1 MSKKIKNTLKRGLTL
16 SLAGGTAVTGV
27 AAATGTSVV
36 TTYAETLSNLK
47 QVSVSDGWY
56 TFASVQDESYV
67 LDVNGSGKNS
77 NLRLYKKNDS
87 ENQKFYIESV
97 GNNEYKIKTGAS
109 NGSLVLNA
117 VNGNNTAGDNV
128 NQYSYDGSIKDEKW
142 KIYQDASGNYV
153 FVSSTGDKV
162 LDICGKK
169 MANNTNIWL
178 WEYYGANTQKWK
190 LNAVK
195 SANDTPTISSLK
207 PVTIDNG
214 WYSVTS
220 SANSSLALEVKDGAN
235 ANGANIYGN
244 TKNNSKN
251 QEFYFEQISGNE
263 YAIKTAVS
271 DKARALDVVGG
282 NSANGINVRQ
292 WDYSDRKAVHW
303 KLYTDDEGNYVLV
316 SSTGDK
322 VLDLTGAKSTAG
334 TNVWTWDYY
343 GASTQ
348 EWKLTKID
356 KNPLSSLTQVSVSD
370 GWYTFASVQDESYV
384 LDVNGSG
391 KNSNLRLYKKNDSE
405 NQKFYIESVGN
416 NEYKIKTGAS
426 NGSLVLNAVNG
437 NNTAGDNV
445 NQYSYD
451 GSIKDEKWKIYQD
464 ASGNYVF
471 VSSTGDKVL
480 DICGKKM
487 ANNTNIWLW
496 EYYGANTQK
505 WKLNAVKSA
514 NDTPTISSLKPVTI
528 DNGWYSVTSSA
539 NSSLALE
546 VKDGANA
553 NGANIYGN
561 TKNNSKNQEFYFEQ
575 ISGNE
580 YAIKTAVSDKAR
592 ALDVVGGNSANGIN
606 VRQWDYSD
614 RKAVHWKLYTDD
626 EGNYVL
632 VSSTGDKV
640 LDLTGAKSTAGTNV
654 WTWDYYGASTQEWKL
669 TKIDKNPLSSL
680 TQVSVSD
687 GWYTFASVQD
697 ESYVLDVN
705 GSGKNSNLRLYK
717 KNDSENQKFYIE
729 SVGNNEY
736 KIKTGASNG
745 SLVLNAVNGNNTAGD
760 NVNQYSYDGSIK
772 DEKWKIYQ
780 DASGNYVFVSST
792 GDKVLDICGKK
803 MANNTNIWLWEYYG
817 ASTQKWKLN
826 AVKSAND
833 TPTISSLKPVTIDN
847 GWYKITSSANSNLA
861 IEVQGGTNA
870 NGANI
875 YGNTKN
881 NSKNQE
887 FYFEQ
892 ISGNEYAIKTA
903 VSDKARALDVVGGNS
918 ANGINVRQWDY
929 SDRKAVHWKLYTDDE
944 GNYVLV
950 SSTGDKV
957 LDLTGAKSTAGTNV
971 WTWDYYGASTQKWKL
986 NAVKSA
992 NDTPTISSLKPATID
1007 NGWYKITSSANSNL
1021 AIEVQGGTNANGVNI
1036 YGNTKNGS
1044 NNQDFYFEQISGNEY
1059 AIKTAVSD
1067 KARALD
1073 VVGGNSAN
1081 GINVRQWDYSDRKAV
1096 HWKLYTDDEGNYVLV
1111 SSTGDKVLDLTG
1123 AKSTAGTNV
1132 WTWDYYGASTQEWKL
1147 NKVEKSPISYLK
1159 QVTVSNGWYTF
1170 ASVQDESYVLDVNG
1184 YSKNSNLRLYKKN
1197 DSENQKFYIESV
1209 GNNEYK
1215 IKTGA
1220 SNGNLVLNAVNGNNT
1235 AGDNVNQYYYDGSIK
1250 DEKWKIYQD
1259 ASGNYVFVSSTG
1271 DKVLDICGKKMAN
1284 NTNIWLW
1291 NYIGVNTQKWKLN
1304 PVNLIEGQEIADGTY
1319 TIGLASNNNY
1329 VFDVSYCSSKN
1340 GTKIQLMNRN
1350 GNIAQLFR
1358 IKYEGNGEYTIN
1370 TGASLYNSSVDIL
1383 GGNTTNATINQWANN
1398 SLAPQRWKI
1407 TKSGNGYVF
1416 RSVINEN
1423 LVLDAS
1429 GASNGAS
1436 LTLATYNANDN
1447 TQKFTLTK
1455 GSGWLI
1461 SGDRKYYFNE
1471 NGNKPEVGIDVS
1483 YHNGTIDWQKVKDD
1497 NISYA
1502 IIRSGYRT
1510 EKTEGKRNIGKDVKF
1525 EENVANAS
1533 KVGMEYGVYFYST
1546 AVTIEEANEEADA
1559 IIAALKGKNPFK
1571 RSIYRYRINSCV

>member
-27 AAATGTSVV
+27 AAAMGTSVV

-47 QVSVSDGWY
+47 QVSVSNGWY

-67 LDVNGSGKNS
+67 LDINGSGKNS

-109 NGSLVLNA
+109 NGSYVLNA

-162 LDICGKK
+162 LDICGKN
-169 MANNTNIWL
+169 MANDTNIWL
-178 WEYYGANTQKWK
+178 WGYYGANTQKWK

-195 SANDTPTISSLK
+195 SANDTPTISSLN
-207 PVTIDNG
+207 PATIDNG
-214 WYSVTS
+214 WYKITS
-220 SANSSLALEVKDGAN
+220 SANSNLAIEVQGGTN
-235 ANGANIYGN
+235 ANGVNIYGN
-244 TKNNSKN
+244 TKNGSNN

-496 EYYGANTQK
+496 GYYGANTQK
-505 WKLNAVKSA
+505 
-514 NDTPTISSLKPVTI
+514 
-528 DNGWYSVTSSA
+528 
-539 NSSLALE
+539 
-546 VKDGANA
+546 
-553 NGANIYGN
+553 
-561 TKNNSKNQEFYFEQ
+561 
-575 ISGNE
+575 
-580 YAIKTAVSDKAR
+580 
-592 ALDVVGGNSANGIN
+592 
-606 VRQWDYSD
+606 
-614 RKAVHWKLYTDD
+614 
-626 EGNYVL
+626 
-632 VSSTGDKV
+632 
-640 LDLTGAKSTAGTNV
+640 
-654 WTWDYYGASTQEWKL
+654 
-669 TKIDKNPLSSL
+669 
-680 TQVSVSD
+680 
-687 GWYTFASVQD
+687 
-697 ESYVLDVN
+697 
-705 GSGKNSNLRLYK
+705 
-717 KNDSENQKFYIE
+717 
-729 SVGNNEY
+729 
-736 KIKTGASNG
+736 
-745 SLVLNAVNGNNTAGD
+745 
-760 NVNQYSYDGSIK
+760 
-772 DEKWKIYQ
+772 
-780 DASGNYVFVSST
+780 
-792 GDKVLDICGKK
+792 
-803 MANNTNIWLWEYYG
+803 
-817 ASTQKWKLN
+817 
-826 AVKSAND
+826 
-833 TPTISSLKPVTIDN
+833 
-847 GWYKITSSANSNLA
+847 
-861 IEVQGGTNA
+861 
-870 NGANI
+870 
-875 YGNTKN
+875 
-881 NSKNQE
+881 
-887 FYFEQ
+887 
-892 ISGNEYAIKTA
+892 
-903 VSDKARALDVVGGNS
+903 
-918 ANGINVRQWDY
+918 
-929 SDRKAVHWKLYTDDE
+929 
-944 GNYVLV
+944 
-950 SSTGDKV
+950 
-957 LDLTGAKSTAGTNV
+957 
-971 WTWDYYGASTQKWKL
+971 
-986 NAVKSA
+986 
-992 NDTPTISSLKPATID
+992 
-1007 NGWYKITSSANSNL
+1007 
-1021 AIEVQGGTNANGVNI
+1021 
-1036 YGNTKNGS
+1036 
-1044 NNQDFYFEQISGNEY
+1044 
-1059 AIKTAVSD
+1059 
-1067 KARALD
+1067 
-1073 VVGGNSAN
+1073 
-1081 GINVRQWDYSDRKAV
+1081 
-1096 HWKLYTDDEGNYVLV
+1096 
-1111 SSTGDKVLDLTG
+1111 
-1123 AKSTAGTNV
+1123 
-1132 WTWDYYGASTQEWKL
+1132 WKL

-1235 AGDNVNQYYYDGSIK
+1235 AGDNVNQYSYDDSIK

-1259 ASGNYVFVSSTG
+1259 TSGNYVFVSSTG

-1284 NTNIWLW
+1284 DTNIWLW
-1291 NYIGVNTQKWKLN
+1291 EYYGANTQKWKLN
-1304 PVNLIEGQEIADGTY
+1304 PINVKEGQEIADGTY

-1559 IIAALKGKNPFK
+1559 IIAALKGKNPSRGVYIDIESTVVYNAKFG
-1571 RSIYRYRINSCV
+1571 SIYNSTARRTITDVTKKVCQRLKDAGYSVGVYASESYFNNVLYTDELQGYMWVARYYSNTSNDQNTLDLNGKYPYKYWQYSSVGRVNGISTAVDMNTTVR

>member
-67 LDVNGSGKNS
+67 LDINGSGKNS

-109 NGSLVLNA
+109 NGNLVLNA

-128 NQYSYDGSIKDEKW
+128 NQYSYDDSIKDEKW
-142 KIYQDASGNYV
+142 KIYQDTSGNYV

-178 WEYYGANTQKWK
+178 WEYYGAN
-190 LNAVK
+190 
-195 SANDTPTISSLK
+195 
-207 PVTIDNG
+207 
-214 WYSVTS
+214 
-220 SANSSLALEVKDGAN
+220 
-235 ANGANIYGN
+235 
-244 TKNNSKN
+244 
-251 QEFYFEQISGNE
+251 
-263 YAIKTAVS
+263 
-271 DKARALDVVGG
+271 
-282 NSANGINVRQ
+282 
-292 WDYSDRKAVHW
+292 
-303 KLYTDDEGNYVLV
+303 
-316 SSTGDK
+316 
-322 VLDLTGAKSTAG
+322 
-334 TNVWTWDYY
+334 
-343 GASTQ
+343 
-348 EWKLTKID
+348 
-356 KNPLSSLTQVSVSD
+356 
-370 GWYTFASVQDESYV
+370 
-384 LDVNGSG
+384 
-391 KNSNLRLYKKNDSE
+391 
-405 NQKFYIESVGN
+405 
-416 NEYKIKTGAS
+416 
-426 NGSLVLNAVNG
+426 
-437 NNTAGDNV
+437 
-445 NQYSYD
+445 
-451 GSIKDEKWKIYQD
+451 
-464 ASGNYVF
+464 
-471 VSSTGDKVL
+471 
-480 DICGKKM
+480 
-487 ANNTNIWLW
+487 
-496 EYYGANTQK
+496 
-505 WKLNAVKSA
+505 
-514 NDTPTISSLKPVTI
+514 
-528 DNGWYSVTSSA
+528 
-539 NSSLALE
+539 
-546 VKDGANA
+546 
-553 NGANIYGN
+553 
-561 TKNNSKNQEFYFEQ
+561 
-575 ISGNE
+575 
-580 YAIKTAVSDKAR
+580 
-592 ALDVVGGNSANGIN
+592 
-606 VRQWDYSD
+606 
-614 RKAVHWKLYTDD
+614 
-626 EGNYVL
+626 
-632 VSSTGDKV
+632 
-640 LDLTGAKSTAGTNV
+640 
-654 WTWDYYGASTQEWKL
+654 
-669 TKIDKNPLSSL
+669 
-680 TQVSVSD
+680 
-687 GWYTFASVQD
+687 
-697 ESYVLDVN
+697 
-705 GSGKNSNLRLYK
+705 
-717 KNDSENQKFYIE
+717 
-729 SVGNNEY
+729 
-736 KIKTGASNG
+736 
-745 SLVLNAVNGNNTAGD
+745 
-760 NVNQYSYDGSIK
+760 
-772 DEKWKIYQ
+772 
-780 DASGNYVFVSST
+780 
-792 GDKVLDICGKK
+792 
-803 MANNTNIWLWEYYG
+803 
-817 ASTQKWKLN
+817 
-826 AVKSAND
+826 
-833 TPTISSLKPVTIDN
+833 
-847 GWYKITSSANSNLA
+847 
-861 IEVQGGTNA
+861 
-870 NGANI
+870 
-875 YGNTKN
+875 
-881 NSKNQE
+881 
-887 FYFEQ
+887 
-892 ISGNEYAIKTA
+892 
-903 VSDKARALDVVGGNS
+903 
-918 ANGINVRQWDY
+918 
-929 SDRKAVHWKLYTDDE
+929 
-944 GNYVLV
+944 
-950 SSTGDKV
+950 
-957 LDLTGAKSTAGTNV
+957 
-971 WTWDYYGASTQKWKL
+971 TQKWKL

-1147 NKVEKSPISYLK
+1147 TKIDKNPLSSLTQVSVSNGWYTFASVQDESYVLDINGSGKNSNLRLYKKNDSENQKFYIESVGNNEYKIKTGASNGNLVLNAVNGNNTAGDNVNQYSYDDSIKDEKWKIYQDTSGNYVFVSSTGDKVLDICGKKMANNTNIWLWEYYGANTQKWKLNAVKSANDTPTISSLKPATIDNGWYKITSSANSNLAIEVQGGTNANGVNIYGNTKNGSNNQDFYFEQISGNEYAIKTAVSDKARALDVVGGNSANGINVRQWDYSDRKAVHWKLYTDDEANYVLVSSTGDKVLDLTGAKSTAGTNVWTWDYYGASTQEWKLNKVEKSPISYLK

-1235 AGDNVNQYYYDGSIK
+1235 AGDNVNQYSYDDSIK

-1259 ASGNYVFVSSTG
+1259 TSGNYVFVSSTG
-1271 DKVLDICGKKMAN
+1271 DKVLDICGKNMAN
-1284 NTNIWLW
+1284 DTNIWLW
-1291 NYIGVNTQKWKLN
+1291 EYYGANTQKWKLN
-1304 PVNLIEGQEIADGTY
+1304 PVNVKEGQEIADGTY

-1447 TQKFTLTK
+1447 TQKFALTK

-1559 IIAALKGKNPFK
+1559 IIAALKGKNPSRGVYIDIESTVVYNAKFG
-1571 RSIYRYRINSCV
+1571 SIYNSTARRTITDVTKKVCQRLKDAGYSVGVYASESYFNSVLYTDELQGYMWVARYYSNTSNDQNTLDLNGKYPYKYWQYSSVGRVNGISTAVDMNTTIR

>member
-67 LDVNGSGKNS
+67 LDINGSGKNS
-77 NLRLYKKNDS
+77 NLRLYKNNGS
-87 ENQKFYIESV
+87 EQQKFYIESI

-178 WEYYGANTQKWK
+178 WGYYGANTQKWK

-214 WYSVTS
+214 WYKITS
-220 SANSSLALEVKDGAN
+220 SANSNLAIEVQGGTN

-244 TKNNSKN
+244 TKNGSNN
-251 QEFYFEQISGNE
+251 QDFYFEQISGNE

-496 EYYGANTQK
+496 GYYGAN
-505 WKLNAVKSA
+505 
-514 NDTPTISSLKPVTI
+514 
-528 DNGWYSVTSSA
+528 
-539 NSSLALE
+539 
-546 VKDGANA
+546 
-553 NGANIYGN
+553 
-561 TKNNSKNQEFYFEQ
+561 
-575 ISGNE
+575 
-580 YAIKTAVSDKAR
+580 
-592 ALDVVGGNSANGIN
+592 
-606 VRQWDYSD
+606 
-614 RKAVHWKLYTDD
+614 
-626 EGNYVL
+626 
-632 VSSTGDKV
+632 
-640 LDLTGAKSTAGTNV
+640 
-654 WTWDYYGASTQEWKL
+654 
-669 TKIDKNPLSSL
+669 
-680 TQVSVSD
+680 
-687 GWYTFASVQD
+687 
-697 ESYVLDVN
+697 
-705 GSGKNSNLRLYK
+705 
-717 KNDSENQKFYIE
+717 
-729 SVGNNEY
+729 
-736 KIKTGASNG
+736 
-745 SLVLNAVNGNNTAGD
+745 
-760 NVNQYSYDGSIK
+760 
-772 DEKWKIYQ
+772 
-780 DASGNYVFVSST
+780 
-792 GDKVLDICGKK
+792 
-803 MANNTNIWLWEYYG
+803 
-817 ASTQKWKLN
+817 TQKWKLN

-1235 AGDNVNQYYYDGSIK
+1235 AGDNVNQYSYDDSIK

-1259 ASGNYVFVSSTG
+1259 TSGNYVFVSSTG

-1284 NTNIWLW
+1284 DTNIWLW
-1291 NYIGVNTQKWKLN
+1291 EYYGANTQKWKLN
-1304 PVNLIEGQEIADGTY
+1304 PVNVKEGQEIADGTY

-1559 IIAALKGKNPFK
+1559 IIAALKGKNPSRGVYIDIESTVVYNAKFG
-1571 RSIYRYRINSCV
+1571 SIYNSTARRTITDVTKKVCQRLKDAGYSVGVYASESYFNSVLYTDELQGYMWVARYYSNTSNDQNTLDLNGKYPYKYWQYSSVGRVNGISTAVDMNTTVR

>member
-56 TFASVQDESYV
+56 TFASIQDESYV
-67 LDVNGSGKNS
+67 LDINGSGKNS
-77 NLRLYKKNDS
+77 NLRLYKNNGS
-87 ENQKFYIESV
+87 EQQKFYIESI

-496 EYYGANTQK
+496 GYYGAN
-505 WKLNAVKSA
+505 
-514 NDTPTISSLKPVTI
+514 
-528 DNGWYSVTSSA
+528 
-539 NSSLALE
+539 
-546 VKDGANA
+546 
-553 NGANIYGN
+553 
-561 TKNNSKNQEFYFEQ
+561 
-575 ISGNE
+575 
-580 YAIKTAVSDKAR
+580 
-592 ALDVVGGNSANGIN
+592 
-606 VRQWDYSD
+606 
-614 RKAVHWKLYTDD
+614 
-626 EGNYVL
+626 
-632 VSSTGDKV
+632 
-640 LDLTGAKSTAGTNV
+640 
-654 WTWDYYGASTQEWKL
+654 
-669 TKIDKNPLSSL
+669 
-680 TQVSVSD
+680 
-687 GWYTFASVQD
+687 
-697 ESYVLDVN
+697 
-705 GSGKNSNLRLYK
+705 
-717 KNDSENQKFYIE
+717 
-729 SVGNNEY
+729 
-736 KIKTGASNG
+736 
-745 SLVLNAVNGNNTAGD
+745 
-760 NVNQYSYDGSIK
+760 
-772 DEKWKIYQ
+772 
-780 DASGNYVFVSST
+780 
-792 GDKVLDICGKK
+792 
-803 MANNTNIWLWEYYG
+803 
-817 ASTQKWKLN
+817 
-826 AVKSAND
+826 
-833 TPTISSLKPVTIDN
+833 
-847 GWYKITSSANSNLA
+847 
-861 IEVQGGTNA
+861 
-870 NGANI
+870 
-875 YGNTKN
+875 
-881 NSKNQE
+881 
-887 FYFEQ
+887 
-892 ISGNEYAIKTA
+892 
-903 VSDKARALDVVGGNS
+903 
-918 ANGINVRQWDY
+918 
-929 SDRKAVHWKLYTDDE
+929 
-944 GNYVLV
+944 
-950 SSTGDKV
+950 
-957 LDLTGAKSTAGTNV
+957 
-971 WTWDYYGASTQKWKL
+971 TQKWKL

-1007 NGWYKITSSANSNL
+1007 NGWYKITSSANNNL

-1235 AGDNVNQYYYDGSIK
+1235 AGDNVNQYSYDDSIK

-1259 ASGNYVFVSSTG
+1259 TSGNYVFVSSTG

-1284 NTNIWLW
+1284 DTNIWLW
-1291 NYIGVNTQKWKLN
+1291 EYYGANTQKWKLN
-1304 PVNLIEGQEIADGTY
+1304 PVNVKEGQEIADGTY

-1559 IIAALKGKNPFK
+1559 IIAALKGKNPSRGVYIDIESTVVYNAKFG
-1571 RSIYRYRINSCV
+1571 SIYNSTARRTITDVTKKVCQRLKDAGYSVGVYASESYFNSVLYTDELQGYMWVARYYSNTSNDQNTLDLNGKYPYKYWQYSSVGRVNGISTAVDMNTTVR

>member
-67 LDVNGSGKNS
+67 LDINGSGKNS
-77 NLRLYKKNDS
+77 NLRLYKNNGS
-87 ENQKFYIESV
+87 EQQKFYIESI

-178 WEYYGANTQKWK
+178 WGYYGAN
-190 LNAVK
+190 
-195 SANDTPTISSLK
+195 
-207 PVTIDNG
+207 
-214 WYSVTS
+214 
-220 SANSSLALEVKDGAN
+220 
-235 ANGANIYGN
+235 
-244 TKNNSKN
+244 
-251 QEFYFEQISGNE
+251 
-263 YAIKTAVS
+263 
-271 DKARALDVVGG
+271 
-282 NSANGINVRQ
+282 
-292 WDYSDRKAVHW
+292 
-303 KLYTDDEGNYVLV
+303 
-316 SSTGDK
+316 
-322 VLDLTGAKSTAG
+322 
-334 TNVWTWDYY
+334 
-343 GASTQ
+343 
-348 EWKLTKID
+348 
-356 KNPLSSLTQVSVSD
+356 
-370 GWYTFASVQDESYV
+370 
-384 LDVNGSG
+384 
-391 KNSNLRLYKKNDSE
+391 
-405 NQKFYIESVGN
+405 
-416 NEYKIKTGAS
+416 
-426 NGSLVLNAVNG
+426 
-437 NNTAGDNV
+437 
-445 NQYSYD
+445 
-451 GSIKDEKWKIYQD
+451 
-464 ASGNYVF
+464 
-471 VSSTGDKVL
+471 
-480 DICGKKM
+480 
-487 ANNTNIWLW
+487 
-496 EYYGANTQK
+496 
-505 WKLNAVKSA
+505 
-514 NDTPTISSLKPVTI
+514 
-528 DNGWYSVTSSA
+528 
-539 NSSLALE
+539 
-546 VKDGANA
+546 
-553 NGANIYGN
+553 
-561 TKNNSKNQEFYFEQ
+561 
-575 ISGNE
+575 
-580 YAIKTAVSDKAR
+580 
-592 ALDVVGGNSANGIN
+592 
-606 VRQWDYSD
+606 
-614 RKAVHWKLYTDD
+614 
-626 EGNYVL
+626 
-632 VSSTGDKV
+632 
-640 LDLTGAKSTAGTNV
+640 
-654 WTWDYYGASTQEWKL
+654 
-669 TKIDKNPLSSL
+669 
-680 TQVSVSD
+680 
-687 GWYTFASVQD
+687 
-697 ESYVLDVN
+697 
-705 GSGKNSNLRLYK
+705 
-717 KNDSENQKFYIE
+717 
-729 SVGNNEY
+729 
-736 KIKTGASNG
+736 
-745 SLVLNAVNGNNTAGD
+745 
-760 NVNQYSYDGSIK
+760 
-772 DEKWKIYQ
+772 
-780 DASGNYVFVSST
+780 
-792 GDKVLDICGKK
+792 
-803 MANNTNIWLWEYYG
+803 
-817 ASTQKWKLN
+817 TQKWKLN

-971 WTWDYYGASTQKWKL
+971 WTWDYYGASTQEWKLTKIDKNPLSSLTQVSVSDGWYTFASVQDESYVLDINGSGKNSNLRLYKNNGSEQQKFYIESIGNNEYKIKTGASNGSLVLNAVNGNNTAGDNVNQYSYDGSIKDEKWKIYQDASGNYVFVSSTGDKVLDICGKKMANNTNIWLWGYYGANTQKWKL

-992 NDTPTISSLKPATID
+992 NDTPTISSLKPVTID

-1021 AIEVQGGTNANGVNI
+1021 AIEVQGGTNANGANI
-1036 YGNTKNGS
+1036 YGNTKNNS
-1044 NNQDFYFEQISGNEY
+1044 KNQEFYFEQISGNEY

-1235 AGDNVNQYYYDGSIK
+1235 AGDNVNQYSYDGSIK

-1284 NTNIWLW
+1284 DTNIWLW
-1291 NYIGVNTQKWKLN
+1291 EYYGANTQKWKLN
-1304 PVNLIEGQEIADGTY
+1304 PVNVKEGQEIADGTY

-1559 IIAALKGKNPFK
+1559 IIAALKGKNPSRGVYIDIESTVVYNAKFG
-1571 RSIYRYRINSCV
+1571 SIYNSTARRTITDVTKKVCQRLKDAGYSVGVYASESYFNNVLYTDELQGYMWVARYYSNTSNDQNTLDLNGKYPYKYWQYSSVGRVNGISTAVDMNTTVR

>member
-67 LDVNGSGKNS
+67 LDINGSGKNS
-77 NLRLYKKNDS
+77 NLRLYKNNGS
-87 ENQKFYIESV
+87 EQQKFYIESI

-178 WEYYGANTQKWK
+178 WGYYGANTQKWK

-195 SANDTPTISSLK
+195 SANDTPTISSLN
-207 PVTIDNG
+207 PATIDNG
-214 WYSVTS
+214 WYKITS
-220 SANSSLALEVKDGAN
+220 SANSNLAIEVQGGTN

-244 TKNNSKN
+244 TKNGSNN
-251 QEFYFEQISGNE
+251 QDFYFEQISGNE

-384 LDVNGSG
+384 LDVNGYS

-496 EYYGANTQK
+496 GYYGANTQK

-514 NDTPTISSLKPVTI
+514 NDTPTISSLNPATI
-528 DNGWYSVTSSA
+528 DNGWYKITSSA
-539 NSSLALE
+539 NSNLAIE
-546 VKDGANA
+546 VQGGTNA

-561 TKNNSKNQEFYFEQ
+561 TKNGSNNQDFYFEQ

-705 GSGKNSNLRLYK
+705 G
-717 KNDSENQKFYIE
+717 
-729 SVGNNEY
+729 
-736 KIKTGASNG
+736 
-745 SLVLNAVNGNNTAGD
+745 
-760 NVNQYSYDGSIK
+760 
-772 DEKWKIYQ
+772 
-780 DASGNYVFVSST
+780 
-792 GDKVLDICGKK
+792 
-803 MANNTNIWLWEYYG
+803 
-817 ASTQKWKLN
+817 
-826 AVKSAND
+826 
-833 TPTISSLKPVTIDN
+833 
-847 GWYKITSSANSNLA
+847 
-861 IEVQGGTNA
+861 
-870 NGANI
+870 
-875 YGNTKN
+875 
-881 NSKNQE
+881 
-887 FYFEQ
+887 
-892 ISGNEYAIKTA
+892 
-903 VSDKARALDVVGGNS
+903 
-918 ANGINVRQWDY
+918 
-929 SDRKAVHWKLYTDDE
+929 
-944 GNYVLV
+944 
-950 SSTGDKV
+950 
-957 LDLTGAKSTAGTNV
+957 
-971 WTWDYYGASTQKWKL
+971 
-986 NAVKSA
+986 
-992 NDTPTISSLKPATID
+992 
-1007 NGWYKITSSANSNL
+1007 
-1021 AIEVQGGTNANGVNI
+1021 
-1036 YGNTKNGS
+1036 
-1044 NNQDFYFEQISGNEY
+1044 
-1059 AIKTAVSD
+1059 
-1067 KARALD
+1067 
-1073 VVGGNSAN
+1073 
-1081 GINVRQWDYSDRKAV
+1081 
-1096 HWKLYTDDEGNYVLV
+1096 
-1111 SSTGDKVLDLTG
+1111 
-1123 AKSTAGTNV
+1123 
-1132 WTWDYYGASTQEWKL
+1132 
-1147 NKVEKSPISYLK
+1147 
-1159 QVTVSNGWYTF
+1159 
-1170 ASVQDESYVLDVNG
+1170 

-1235 AGDNVNQYYYDGSIK
+1235 AGDNVNQYSYDDSIK

-1259 ASGNYVFVSSTG
+1259 TSGNYVFVSSTG

-1284 NTNIWLW
+1284 DTNIWLW
-1291 NYIGVNTQKWKLN
+1291 EYYGANTQKWKLN
-1304 PVNLIEGQEIADGTY
+1304 PVNVKEGQEIADGTY

-1559 IIAALKGKNPFK
+1559 IIAALKGKNPSRGVYIDIESTVVYNAKFG
-1571 RSIYRYRINSCV
+1571 SIYNSTARRTITDVTKKVCQRLKDAGYSVGVYASESYFNSVLYTDELQGYMWVARYYSNTSNDQNTLNLNGKYPYKYWQYSSVGRVNGISTAVDMNTTVR

>member
-67 LDVNGSGKNS
+67 LDVNGYSKNS

-109 NGSLVLNA
+109 NGNLVLNA

-178 WEYYGANTQKWK
+178 WGYYGAN
-190 LNAVK
+190 
-195 SANDTPTISSLK
+195 
-207 PVTIDNG
+207 
-214 WYSVTS
+214 
-220 SANSSLALEVKDGAN
+220 
-235 ANGANIYGN
+235 
-244 TKNNSKN
+244 
-251 QEFYFEQISGNE
+251 
-263 YAIKTAVS
+263 
-271 DKARALDVVGG
+271 
-282 NSANGINVRQ
+282 
-292 WDYSDRKAVHW
+292 
-303 KLYTDDEGNYVLV
+303 
-316 SSTGDK
+316 
-322 VLDLTGAKSTAG
+322 
-334 TNVWTWDYY
+334 
-343 GASTQ
+343 
-348 EWKLTKID
+348 
-356 KNPLSSLTQVSVSD
+356 
-370 GWYTFASVQDESYV
+370 
-384 LDVNGSG
+384 
-391 KNSNLRLYKKNDSE
+391 
-405 NQKFYIESVGN
+405 
-416 NEYKIKTGAS
+416 
-426 NGSLVLNAVNG
+426 
-437 NNTAGDNV
+437 
-445 NQYSYD
+445 
-451 GSIKDEKWKIYQD
+451 
-464 ASGNYVF
+464 
-471 VSSTGDKVL
+471 
-480 DICGKKM
+480 
-487 ANNTNIWLW
+487 
-496 EYYGANTQK
+496 
-505 WKLNAVKSA
+505 
-514 NDTPTISSLKPVTI
+514 
-528 DNGWYSVTSSA
+528 
-539 NSSLALE
+539 
-546 VKDGANA
+546 
-553 NGANIYGN
+553 
-561 TKNNSKNQEFYFEQ
+561 
-575 ISGNE
+575 
-580 YAIKTAVSDKAR
+580 
-592 ALDVVGGNSANGIN
+592 
-606 VRQWDYSD
+606 
-614 RKAVHWKLYTDD
+614 
-626 EGNYVL
+626 
-632 VSSTGDKV
+632 
-640 LDLTGAKSTAGTNV
+640 
-654 WTWDYYGASTQEWKL
+654 
-669 TKIDKNPLSSL
+669 
-680 TQVSVSD
+680 
-687 GWYTFASVQD
+687 
-697 ESYVLDVN
+697 
-705 GSGKNSNLRLYK
+705 
-717 KNDSENQKFYIE
+717 
-729 SVGNNEY
+729 
-736 KIKTGASNG
+736 
-745 SLVLNAVNGNNTAGD
+745 
-760 NVNQYSYDGSIK
+760 
-772 DEKWKIYQ
+772 
-780 DASGNYVFVSST
+780 
-792 GDKVLDICGKK
+792 
-803 MANNTNIWLWEYYG
+803 
-817 ASTQKWKLN
+817 TQKWKLN

-992 NDTPTISSLKPATID
+992 NDTPTISSLKPVTID

-1021 AIEVQGGTNANGVNI
+1021 AIEVQGGTNANGANI
-1036 YGNTKNGS
+1036 YGNTKNNS
-1044 NNQDFYFEQISGNEY
+1044 KNQEFYFEQISGNEY

-1235 AGDNVNQYYYDGSIK
+1235 AGDNVNQYSYDGSIK

-1284 NTNIWLW
+1284 DTNIWLW
-1291 NYIGVNTQKWKLN
+1291 EYYGANTQKWKLN
-1304 PVNLIEGQEIADGTY
+1304 PVNVKEGQEIADGTY

-1559 IIAALKGKNPFK
+1559 IIAALKGKNPSRGVYIDIESTVVYNAKFG
-1571 RSIYRYRINSCV
+1571 SIYNSTARRTITDVTKKVCQRLKDAGYSVGVYASESYFNSVLYTDELQGYMWVARYYSNTSNDQNTLDLNGKYPYKYWQYSSVGRVNGISTAVDMNTTVR

>member
-27 AAATGTSVV
+27 AAAMGTSVV

-47 QVSVSDGWY
+47 QVSVSNGWY

-67 LDVNGSGKNS
+67 LDINGSGKNS

-109 NGSLVLNA
+109 NGSYVLNA

-162 LDICGKK
+162 LDICGKN
-169 MANNTNIWL
+169 MANDTNIWL
-178 WEYYGANTQKWK
+178 WGYYGANTQKWK

-195 SANDTPTISSLK
+195 SANDTPTISSLN
-207 PVTIDNG
+207 PATIDNG
-214 WYSVTS
+214 WYKITS
-220 SANSSLALEVKDGAN
+220 SANSNLAIEVQGGTN
-235 ANGANIYGN
+235 ANGVNIYGN

-271 DKARALDVVGG
+271 GKARALDVVGG

-384 LDVNGSG
+384 LDVNG
-391 KNSNLRLYKKNDSE
+391 
-405 NQKFYIESVGN
+405 
-416 NEYKIKTGAS
+416 
-426 NGSLVLNAVNG
+426 
-437 NNTAGDNV
+437 
-445 NQYSYD
+445 
-451 GSIKDEKWKIYQD
+451 
-464 ASGNYVF
+464 
-471 VSSTGDKVL
+471 
-480 DICGKKM
+480 
-487 ANNTNIWLW
+487 
-496 EYYGANTQK
+496 
-505 WKLNAVKSA
+505 
-514 NDTPTISSLKPVTI
+514 
-528 DNGWYSVTSSA
+528 
-539 NSSLALE
+539 
-546 VKDGANA
+546 
-553 NGANIYGN
+553 
-561 TKNNSKNQEFYFEQ
+561 
-575 ISGNE
+575 
-580 YAIKTAVSDKAR
+580 
-592 ALDVVGGNSANGIN
+592 
-606 VRQWDYSD
+606 
-614 RKAVHWKLYTDD
+614 
-626 EGNYVL
+626 
-632 VSSTGDKV
+632 
-640 LDLTGAKSTAGTNV
+640 
-654 WTWDYYGASTQEWKL
+654 
-669 TKIDKNPLSSL
+669 
-680 TQVSVSD
+680 
-687 GWYTFASVQD
+687 
-697 ESYVLDVN
+697 
-705 GSGKNSNLRLYK
+705 
-717 KNDSENQKFYIE
+717 
-729 SVGNNEY
+729 
-736 KIKTGASNG
+736 
-745 SLVLNAVNGNNTAGD
+745 
-760 NVNQYSYDGSIK
+760 
-772 DEKWKIYQ
+772 
-780 DASGNYVFVSST
+780 
-792 GDKVLDICGKK
+792 
-803 MANNTNIWLWEYYG
+803 
-817 ASTQKWKLN
+817 
-826 AVKSAND
+826 
-833 TPTISSLKPVTIDN
+833 
-847 GWYKITSSANSNLA
+847 
-861 IEVQGGTNA
+861 
-870 NGANI
+870 
-875 YGNTKN
+875 
-881 NSKNQE
+881 
-887 FYFEQ
+887 
-892 ISGNEYAIKTA
+892 
-903 VSDKARALDVVGGNS
+903 
-918 ANGINVRQWDY
+918 
-929 SDRKAVHWKLYTDDE
+929 
-944 GNYVLV
+944 
-950 SSTGDKV
+950 
-957 LDLTGAKSTAGTNV
+957 
-971 WTWDYYGASTQKWKL
+971 
-986 NAVKSA
+986 
-992 NDTPTISSLKPATID
+992 
-1007 NGWYKITSSANSNL
+1007 
-1021 AIEVQGGTNANGVNI
+1021 
-1036 YGNTKNGS
+1036 
-1044 NNQDFYFEQISGNEY
+1044 
-1059 AIKTAVSD
+1059 
-1067 KARALD
+1067 
-1073 VVGGNSAN
+1073 
-1081 GINVRQWDYSDRKAV
+1081 
-1096 HWKLYTDDEGNYVLV
+1096 
-1111 SSTGDKVLDLTG
+1111 
-1123 AKSTAGTNV
+1123 
-1132 WTWDYYGASTQEWKL
+1132 
-1147 NKVEKSPISYLK
+1147 
-1159 QVTVSNGWYTF
+1159 
-1170 ASVQDESYVLDVNG
+1170 

-1235 AGDNVNQYYYDGSIK
+1235 AGDNVNQYSYDDSIK

-1259 ASGNYVFVSSTG
+1259 TSGNYVFVSSTG

-1284 NTNIWLW
+1284 DTNIWLW
-1291 NYIGVNTQKWKLN
+1291 EYYGANTQKWKLN
-1304 PVNLIEGQEIADGTY
+1304 PINVKEGQEIADGTY

-1329 VFDVSYCSSKN
+1329 VFDVSYCSSEN

-1510 EKTEGKRNIGKDVKF
+1510 EKTEGKRNIGQDVKF

-1559 IIAALKGKNPFK
+1559 IIAALKGKNPSRGVYIDIESTVVYNAKFG
-1571 RSIYRYRINSCV
+1571 SIYNSTARRAITDVTKKVCQRLKDAGYSVGVYASESYFDSVLYTDELQGYMWVARYYSNTSNDQNTLDLNGQYPYKYWQYSSVGRVNGISTAVDMNTTIR

>member
-67 LDVNGSGKNS
+67 LDINGSGKNS
-77 NLRLYKKNDS
+77 NLRLYKNNGS
-87 ENQKFYIESV
+87 EQQKFYIESI

-142 KIYQDASGNYV
+142 KIYQDASGSYV

-169 MANNTNIWL
+169 MANDTNIWL
-178 WEYYGANTQKWK
+178 WGYYGANTQKWK

-207 PVTIDNG
+207 PATIDNG
-214 WYSVTS
+214 WYKITS
-220 SANSSLALEVKDGAN
+220 SANSNLAIEVQGGTN
-235 ANGANIYGN
+235 ANGVNIYGN
-244 TKNNSKN
+244 TKNGSNN

-464 ASGNYVF
+464 ASGSYVF

-487 ANNTNIWLW
+487 ANDTNIWLW
-496 EYYGANTQK
+496 GYYGAN
-505 WKLNAVKSA
+505 
-514 NDTPTISSLKPVTI
+514 
-528 DNGWYSVTSSA
+528 
-539 NSSLALE
+539 
-546 VKDGANA
+546 
-553 NGANIYGN
+553 
-561 TKNNSKNQEFYFEQ
+561 
-575 ISGNE
+575 
-580 YAIKTAVSDKAR
+580 
-592 ALDVVGGNSANGIN
+592 
-606 VRQWDYSD
+606 
-614 RKAVHWKLYTDD
+614 
-626 EGNYVL
+626 
-632 VSSTGDKV
+632 
-640 LDLTGAKSTAGTNV
+640 
-654 WTWDYYGASTQEWKL
+654 
-669 TKIDKNPLSSL
+669 
-680 TQVSVSD
+680 
-687 GWYTFASVQD
+687 
-697 ESYVLDVN
+697 
-705 GSGKNSNLRLYK
+705 
-717 KNDSENQKFYIE
+717 
-729 SVGNNEY
+729 
-736 KIKTGASNG
+736 
-745 SLVLNAVNGNNTAGD
+745 
-760 NVNQYSYDGSIK
+760 
-772 DEKWKIYQ
+772 
-780 DASGNYVFVSST
+780 
-792 GDKVLDICGKK
+792 
-803 MANNTNIWLWEYYG
+803 
-817 ASTQKWKLN
+817 
-826 AVKSAND
+826 
-833 TPTISSLKPVTIDN
+833 
-847 GWYKITSSANSNLA
+847 
-861 IEVQGGTNA
+861 
-870 NGANI
+870 
-875 YGNTKN
+875 
-881 NSKNQE
+881 
-887 FYFEQ
+887 
-892 ISGNEYAIKTA
+892 
-903 VSDKARALDVVGGNS
+903 
-918 ANGINVRQWDY
+918 
-929 SDRKAVHWKLYTDDE
+929 
-944 GNYVLV
+944 
-950 SSTGDKV
+950 
-957 LDLTGAKSTAGTNV
+957 
-971 WTWDYYGASTQKWKL
+971 TQKWKL

-1044 NNQDFYFEQISGNEY
+1044 NNQEFYFEQISGNEY

-1220 SNGNLVLNAVNGNNT
+1220 SNGSLVLNAVNGNNT
-1235 AGDNVNQYYYDGSIK
+1235 AGDNVNQYSYDGSIK

-1259 ASGNYVFVSSTG
+1259 ASGSYVFVSSTG

-1284 NTNIWLW
+1284 DTNIWLW
-1291 NYIGVNTQKWKLN
+1291 EYYGANTQKWKLN
-1304 PVNLIEGQEIADGTY
+1304 PINVKEGQEIADGTY

-1559 IIAALKGKNPFK
+1559 IIAALKGKNPSRGVYIDIESTVVYNAKFG
-1571 RSIYRYRINSCV
+1571 SIYNSTARRTITDVTKKVCQRLKDAGYSVGVYASESYFNNVLYTDELQGYMWVARYYSNTSNDQNTLDLNGKYPYKYWQYSSVGRVNGISTAVDMNTTIR

>member
-27 AAATGTSVV
+27 AAAMGTSVV

-47 QVSVSDGWY
+47 QVSVSNGWY

-67 LDVNGSGKNS
+67 LDINGSGKNS

-109 NGSLVLNA
+109 NGSYVLNA

-128 NQYSYDGSIKDEKW
+128 NQYSYEGSIKDEKW

-178 WEYYGANTQKWK
+178 WGYYGANTQKWK

-195 SANDTPTISSLK
+195 SANDTPTISSLN
-207 PVTIDNG
+207 PATIDNG
-214 WYSVTS
+214 WYKITS
-220 SANSSLALEVKDGAN
+220 SANSNLAIEVQGGTN
-235 ANGANIYGN
+235 ANGVNIYGN
-244 TKNNSKN
+244 TKNGSNN

-496 EYYGANTQK
+496 GYYGANTQK

-514 NDTPTISSLKPVTI
+514 NDTPTISSL
-528 DNGWYSVTSSA
+528 N
-539 NSSLALE
+539 
-546 VKDGANA
+546 
-553 NGANIYGN
+553 
-561 TKNNSKNQEFYFEQ
+561 
-575 ISGNE
+575 
-580 YAIKTAVSDKAR
+580 
-592 ALDVVGGNSANGIN
+592 
-606 VRQWDYSD
+606 
-614 RKAVHWKLYTDD
+614 
-626 EGNYVL
+626 
-632 VSSTGDKV
+632 
-640 LDLTGAKSTAGTNV
+640 
-654 WTWDYYGASTQEWKL
+654 
-669 TKIDKNPLSSL
+669 
-680 TQVSVSD
+680 
-687 GWYTFASVQD
+687 
-697 ESYVLDVN
+697 
-705 GSGKNSNLRLYK
+705 
-717 KNDSENQKFYIE
+717 
-729 SVGNNEY
+729 
-736 KIKTGASNG
+736 
-745 SLVLNAVNGNNTAGD
+745 
-760 NVNQYSYDGSIK
+760 
-772 DEKWKIYQ
+772 
-780 DASGNYVFVSST
+780 
-792 GDKVLDICGKK
+792 
-803 MANNTNIWLWEYYG
+803 
-817 ASTQKWKLN
+817 
-826 AVKSAND
+826 
-833 TPTISSLKPVTIDN
+833 
-847 GWYKITSSANSNLA
+847 
-861 IEVQGGTNA
+861 
-870 NGANI
+870 
-875 YGNTKN
+875 
-881 NSKNQE
+881 
-887 FYFEQ
+887 
-892 ISGNEYAIKTA
+892 
-903 VSDKARALDVVGGNS
+903 
-918 ANGINVRQWDY
+918 
-929 SDRKAVHWKLYTDDE
+929 
-944 GNYVLV
+944 
-950 SSTGDKV
+950 
-957 LDLTGAKSTAGTNV
+957 
-971 WTWDYYGASTQKWKL
+971 
-986 NAVKSA
+986 
-992 NDTPTISSLKPATID
+992 PATID

-1044 NNQDFYFEQISGNEY
+1044 NNQEFYFEQISGNEY

-1235 AGDNVNQYYYDGSIK
+1235 AGDNVNQYSYDDSIK

-1259 ASGNYVFVSSTG
+1259 TSGNYVFVSSTG

-1284 NTNIWLW
+1284 DTNIWLW
-1291 NYIGVNTQKWKLN
+1291 EYYGANTQKWKLN
-1304 PVNLIEGQEIADGTY
+1304 PINVKEGQEIADGTY

-1559 IIAALKGKNPFK
+1559 IIAALKGKNPSRGVYIDIESTVVYNAKFG
-1571 RSIYRYRINSCV
+1571 SIYNSTARRTITDVTKKVCQRLKDAGYSVGVYASESYFNNVLYTDELQGYMWVARYYSNTSNDQNTLDLNGKYPYKYWQYSSVGRVNGISTAVDMNTTVR